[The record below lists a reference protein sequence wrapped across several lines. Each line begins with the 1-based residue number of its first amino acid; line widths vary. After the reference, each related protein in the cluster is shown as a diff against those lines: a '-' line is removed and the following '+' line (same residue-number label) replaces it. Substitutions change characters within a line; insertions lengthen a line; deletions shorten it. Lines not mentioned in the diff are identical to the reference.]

1 MCSCGSRPVR
11 LTVCR
16 GQARPAPALPGM
28 PQSLPSEDK
37 ARLTAV
43 PGPTR
48 AWNTAFSGSA
58 ASEPGD
64 RGGALAKARVLPGS
78 GGGGQA
84 ARGQRCPGPCPSQ
97 PPCPGD
103 RRAPQSRGRPTPA
116 HFLARVQGWPL
127 DASLSPQS
135 AQERLEADKGHQG
148 THRGRGGQVP
158 PPTPTPA
165 ATDWVNTPPS

>member
-1 MCSCGSRPVR
+1 MAWMCSCRSRPVL

-16 GQARPAPALPGM
+16 GQPRPAPALPGT

-37 ARLTAV
+37 ARVTAV

-84 ARGQRCPGPCPSQ
+84 ARGQRCPGPCPSR

-103 RRAPQSRGRPTPA
+103 RRAPQSRGRPTAA

-135 AQERLEADKGHQG
+135 AQERLEADKGHRHPQG
-148 THRGRGGQVP
+148 PRGSGSPTHTHPCSYRLG
-158 PPTPTPA
+158 
-165 ATDWVNTPPS
+165 